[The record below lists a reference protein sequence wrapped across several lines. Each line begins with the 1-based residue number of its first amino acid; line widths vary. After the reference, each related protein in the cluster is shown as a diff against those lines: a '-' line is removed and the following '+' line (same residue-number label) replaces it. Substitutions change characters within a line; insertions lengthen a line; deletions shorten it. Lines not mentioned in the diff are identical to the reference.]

1 MKTLLILLSAIVISG
16 CMAAPPP
23 VKIASHLIGRNVVK
37 EAAGEITGKK
47 DPNDTVVNSGD

>member
-1 MKTLLILLSAIVISG
+1 MKTLLILLSAIVLTG

-23 VKIASHLIGRNVVK
+23 VKIASHLLGRSAVK

-47 DPNDTVVNSGD
+47 DPNDPSVNIGD